1 MTTRL
6 VLVHGTRVS
15 SAQWRLPAYEEVLAE
30 LDVVTPD
37 LPGHG
42 SRAGEPFST
51 AAAVGVIAE
60 AVEGG
65 EPGAPVVLAGH
76 SLGGYMAMAYAG
88 AHPDRL
94 AGLALIGASAVPR
107 GPGAAAYRAFAS
119 LIPKVGPE
127 RMARLSNRV
136 LTRLTDEETA
146 RTVLDGSDSYEAT
159 ADAWAAVMADG
170 DPRLLR
176 DVTCP
181 VLLLSGQWDQLRV
194 HAREFA
200 AQCRNARVVVVP
212 GATHLLPL
220 SHPRVVATMLRD
232 FADEVSAPGL
242 GPTDSEEGRTT

>member
-15 SAQWRLPAYEEVLAE
+15 SAQWRLPAYREVLAD

-42 SRAGEPFST
+42 LRAGERFTT
-51 AAAVGVIAE
+51 AAAVEVIAA
-60 AVEGG
+60 AVEGAG
-65 EPGAPVVLAGH
+65 PDVPVVLAGH
-76 SLGGYMAMAYAG
+76 SLGGYMAMAYA
-88 AHPDRL
+88 ARHPDRL
-94 AGLALIGASAVPR
+94 AGLVLVGASAVPR

-119 LIPKVGPE
+119 LIPRVGPE

-136 LTRLTDEETA
+136 LTRLTDAETA
-146 RTVLDGSDSYEAT
+146 RAVLDGGDSYAAT

-176 DVTCP
+176 EVTCP
-181 VLLLSGQWDQLRV
+181 VLLVSGQWDQLRV

-200 AQCRNARVVVVP
+200 AQCRDARVVVVP
-212 GATHLLPL
+212 RATHLLPL

-232 FADEVSAPGL
+232 FALEVGDSA
-242 GPTDSEEGRTT
+242 DSGQSAAT

>member
-1 MTTRL
+1 

-15 SAQWRLPAYEEVLAE
+15 SAQWHLPAYQDVLAD

-42 SRAGEPFST
+42 SRVAERFTT
-51 AAAVGVIAE
+51 AAAVEVVSE
-60 AVEGG
+60 AVESG

-76 SLGGYMAMAYAG
+76 SLGGYMAMAYA
-88 AHPDRL
+88 ARHPQRL

-119 LIPKVGPE
+119 LIPRVGPE

-136 LTRLTDEETA
+136 LTRLTDAETA
-146 RTVLDGSDSYEAT
+146 RAVLDGGDSYAAT

-176 DVTCP
+176 NVTCP
-181 VLLLSGQWDQLRV
+181 VLLVSGQWDQLRV

-200 AQCRNARVVVVP
+200 AQCRDARVVVVP
-212 GATHLLPL
+212 RATHLLPL
-220 SHPRVVATMLRD
+220 SHPRVVATLLRD
-232 FADEVSAPGL
+232 FAVEVGQGA
-242 GPTDSEEGRTT
+242 DSGQAATT

>member
-15 SAQWRLPAYEEVLAE
+15 SAQWRLPAYREVLSD

-42 SRAGEPFST
+42 ARVGERFTT
-51 AAAVGVIAE
+51 AAAVEVIRA
-60 AVEGG
+60 AVEGAG
-65 EPGAPVVLAGH
+65 PDVPVVLAGH
-76 SLGGYMAMAYAG
+76 SLGGYMAMAYA
-88 AHPDRL
+88 ARHPERL
-94 AGLALIGASAVPR
+94 AGLVLIGASAVPR

-119 LIPKVGPE
+119 LIPRVGPE

-136 LTRLTDEETA
+136 LTRLTDAETA
-146 RTVLDGSDSYEAT
+146 RAVLDGGDSYEAT

-176 DVTCP
+176 EVTCP
-181 VLLLSGQWDQLRV
+181 VLLVSGQWDQLRV

-200 AQCRNARVVVVP
+200 AQCRDARVVVVP
-212 GATHLLPL
+212 RATHLLPL

-232 FADEVSAPGL
+232 FALEVGDSA
-242 GPTDSEEGRTT
+242 DSGQGAAT

>member
-1 MTTRL
+1 

-15 SAQWRLPAYEEVLAE
+15 SAQWHLPAYQAVLAD

-42 SRAGEPFST
+42 SRVAERFTT
-51 AAAVGVIAE
+51 AAAVEVVSE
-60 AVEGG
+60 AVESG

-76 SLGGYMAMAYAG
+76 SLGGYMAMAYA
-88 AHPDRL
+88 ARHPQRL

-119 LIPKVGPE
+119 LIPRVGPE

-136 LTRLTDEETA
+136 LTRLTDAETA
-146 RTVLDGSDSYEAT
+146 RAVLDGGDSYAAT

-176 DVTCP
+176 NVTCP
-181 VLLLSGQWDQLRV
+181 VLLVSGQWDQLRV

-200 AQCRNARVVVVP
+200 AQCRDARVVVVP
-212 GATHLLPL
+212 RATHLLPL
-220 SHPRVVATMLRD
+220 SHPRVVATLLRD
-232 FADEVSAPGL
+232 FAVEVGQGA
-242 GPTDSEEGRTT
+242 DSGQAATT